1 MRIVENNAYLER
13 EPYLHMKNI
22 FLAEDDADDRMFF
35 EDALNAI
42 NISSQLTLSNNGLE
56 LMKNLE
62 TLTAHPPP
70 DVIFLDLN
78 MPLKNGIE
86 CLKEIRETPKLKDI
100 PIVVFSTTAS
110 ESMVEKTYSLGANCY
125 VCKPNSHQSL
135 KKTIEAV
142 LELDLWEQNLRLP
155 RDKFVLAIS

>member
-1 MRIVENNAYLER
+1 MIHENNAYLER
-13 EPYLHMKNI
+13 ELYPHMKII
-22 FLAEDDADDRMFF
+22 FLADDDADDRIFF
-35 EDALNAI
+35 EDALKAVKI
-42 NISSQLTLSNNGLE
+42 PSQLTLSNNGLE
-56 LMKNLE
+56 LMSNLE

-78 MPLKNGIE
+78 MPLKNGIQ

-100 PIVVFSTTAS
+100 PVVVYSTTAS
-110 ESMVEKTYSLGANCY
+110 ESTVEATYSLGANCY

-135 KKTIEAV
+135 INTIEAV
-142 LELDLWEQNLRLP
+142 LGLELWEQNLRLP